1 MVGRFA
7 AKRARHAAWPPQ
19 SPFDGGG
26 EDGPVVASLAD
37 ARAAAGASG
46 WRRAAGFAA
55 ARSARG
61 RGGGMGRG
69 GRGGRGRGRG
79 AAAERDAADE
89 DEDVVVASP
98 PPPPPPAAEAGEDA
112 VAWNYGTPSS
122 SHCYSLR
129 KRWCPVAE
137 KESPVWKAPGIE
149 GCVDGAADHADARA
163 NTKFCGERL
172 PRKNPCWRE
181 GNGNVTCLPYIMV
194 LGEMKCGTTSMYK
207 MLSNHPQVR
216 RPLVKEK
223 RYFSNLWPLA
233 TASWYASNYE
243 TATTAEATAA
253 DAVTLDALA
262 DDLLDVRS
270 GGGVAQEVDARGAV
284 GDAADPVQRA
294 YSHWRMGHNFLTAS
308 RCYREIDDLGGVRR
322 VPGPRVLDVV
332 DELTFPAHARL
343 SMLEVAL
350 MACNASIGW
359 GKVGGAVNISDATN
373 ECLQR
378 HHMKHFLARVWN
390 ARQSWGRHRTAEQAE
405 GYVVSM
411 RTASFCS
418 DKMLDPGATVMRSLT
433 YATTLRK
440 WLQVFPDSLRVVVL
454 EELEADTDGVM
465 AKVLSFVG
473 LPPADVKGG
482 GAGHACVHGKAG
494 IMDDHPD
501 PRLKTAN
508 FGKADSS
515 GLAVGECGSETHKK
529 AGKAGTKVYPI
540 DANTTAQLQAY
551 FAPHNAMLYKLLG
564 RDLGGGR
571 REGRRF

>member
-1 MVGRFA
+1 M
-7 AKRARHAAWPPQ
+7 
-19 SPFDGGG
+19 
-26 EDGPVVASLAD
+26 
-37 ARAAAGASG
+37 
-46 WRRAAGFAA
+46 
-55 ARSARG
+55 
-61 RGGGMGRG
+61 
-69 GRGGRGRGRG
+69 
-79 AAAERDAADE
+79 
-89 DEDVVVASP
+89 
-98 PPPPPPAAEAGEDA
+98 
-112 VAWNYGTPSS
+112 
-122 SHCYSLR
+122 
-129 KRWCPVAE
+129 
-137 KESPVWKAPGIE
+137 WKAPGVE

-216 RPLVKEK
+216 RPFVKEK

-253 DAVTLDALA
+253 DAVTLDASPTTFSMFGLA
-262 DDLLDVRS
+262 AGWLKKWTPEVKLLVMLR
-270 GGGVAQEVDARGAV
+270 
-284 GDAADPVQRA
+284 DPVQRA

-322 VPGPRVLDVV
+322 VPGTRVLDVV

-350 MACNASIGW
+350 MACNASVGW

-564 RDLGGGR
+564 RDLGWGPKRGT
-571 REGRRF
+571 